1 MKKSNVLAAGLF
13 AAMLAVSGSAFAN
26 HMEGHDG
33 GKWEHKKGA
42 EHCDMNAKLSPEEGK
57 MVHEA
62 MMAAHAKNEK
72 IGKEMY
78 DLHVKLD
85 KQLKAEK
92 FDKAGFLS
100 TYDKIAALHGKM
112 ERNKAVAFADVAGG
126 LSPEHRMHAGM
137 MVAGGM
143 PHPGMHP
150 GMHDGMHHDGMNHE
164 GMMHHGAMNGQQR
177 DYRYND

>member
-1 MKKSNVLAAGLF
+1 MKKSNALAAGLF

-26 HMEGHDG
+26 HMDGHDG
-33 GKWEHKKGA
+33 GKWEHKKGG
-42 EHCDMNAKLSPEEGK
+42 EHCMMGEKLSPEEGK
-57 MVHEA
+57 LVHEA
-62 MMAAHAKNEK
+62 MEKSHATNEK

-85 KQLKAEK
+85 AQLKAQK
-92 FDKAGFLS
+92 FDKAAFLS

-112 ERNKAVAFADVAGG
+112 ERNRAAAFADIAGG

-143 PHPGMHP
+143 PHNGMHN
-150 GMHDGMHHDGMNHE
+150 GMHEGHGGMEAHE
-164 GMMHHGAMNGQQR
+164 GMQHHAAPNGQQR
-177 DYRYND
+177 DFRYND